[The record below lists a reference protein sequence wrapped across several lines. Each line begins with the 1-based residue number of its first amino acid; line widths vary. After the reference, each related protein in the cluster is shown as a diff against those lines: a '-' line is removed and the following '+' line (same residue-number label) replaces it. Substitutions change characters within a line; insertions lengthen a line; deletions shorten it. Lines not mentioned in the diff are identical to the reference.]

1 MTGICRLV
9 WFAAHWHRR
18 QKRGV
23 GFHQNAILGRGQCNF
38 ANNLGITKSQDAGK
52 TDIEA
57 DVNGTAR
64 QFRSRAEAMQH
75 PGKSAFPHL
84 VLNYI
89 CDVRISLAGMNDDG
103 QIQFARRRDLG
114 AKALSLTVAR
124 RIIIM
129 IIQSGLANGNA
140 FGVIRSLDKGID
152 IAGIF
157 FIAGLM
163 WMDTDAEPYIIMGF
177 GYAAWLVSRCQLYTD

>member
-23 GFHQNAILGRGQCNF
+23 GFYQNAILGRGQCNF
-38 ANNLGITKSQDAGK
+38 ANNLGITKGQDAGK
-52 TDIEA
+52 TDIKA

-75 PGKSAFPHL
+75 PRKSLFPHL
-84 VLNYI
+84 ILNNI
-89 CDVRISLAGMNDDG
+89 GDVRISLAGMNDDG
-103 QIQFARRRDLG
+103 QIQFACRRDLG
-114 AKALSLTVAR
+114 AKAFSLTVAR

-140 FGVIRSLDKGID
+140 FGMIRSLDKSID
-152 IAGIF
+152 FTGIF
-157 FIAGLM
+157 FIS
-163 WMDTDAEPYIIMGF
+163 Y
-177 GYAAWLVSRCQLYTD
+177 LVKYYFAFRMS